1 MRCTIHH
8 QLLCIRILHF
18 DNEAPSNDSAIL
30 NHDPNKRNSKGESII
45 NQLYQGCI
53 KVVCTL
59 LRIRSCL
66 STSFALHSTLL
77 MMPSNVGLN
86 HEPRPKGEKEFKSND
101 NSDCTLQKS
110 IQTQSNTIQ
119 SQYYYECLHELQ

>member
-45 NQLYQGCI
+45 NQLYQGCMHTTQNSLLPI
-53 KVVCTL
+53 HIVCTAQYF
-59 LRIRSCL
+59 I
-66 STSFALHSTLL
+66 
-77 MMPSNVGLN
+77 
-86 HEPRPKGEKEFKSND
+86 ND
-101 NSDCTLQKS
+101 A
-110 IQTQSNTIQ
+110 I
-119 SQYYYECLHELQ
+119 

>member
-1 MRCTIHH
+1 MKCTIHH

-30 NHDPNKRNSKGESII
+30 NHDPNKGIRKGDQLSIT
-45 NQLYQGCI
+45 CI

-101 NSDCTLQKS
+101 NFSDCTLQKS

-119 SQYYYECLHELQ
+119 SQYYYECQHELQ